1 METKTTQRIS
11 IAWLMLFFSVIL
23 SAQNITSVRGQ
34 VVDEKT
40 KETMP
45 YVNVQFDGTSI
56 GATSDID
63 GNFYIE
69 TKTSV
74 SKLKISYVG
83 YKTQI
88 LKIKQGEPNNLS
100 VKMEE
105 GSTNLQEVVVKVEK
119 YRNKGNPAVE
129 LVRRCKNWNELL

>member
-11 IAWLMLFFSVIL
+11 IAWLMLFFSVTL
-23 SAQNITSVRGQ
+23 SSQNITSVRGQ

-69 TKTSV
+69 TKTAV

-83 YKTQI
+83 YRTQI
-88 LKIKQGEPNNLS
+88 IKIKQGEVNSLS

-105 GSTNLQEVVVKVEK
+105 GSTDLQDRKSVV
-119 YRNKGNPAVE
+119 
-129 LVRRCKNWNELL
+129 